1 MSDPTRPFERPN
13 AFERLLNRAIGT
25 LVRLGIGLPHMLS
38 RDDDELLTR
47 TGPGTAMG
55 ALLRRYWIPVLQSS
69 ELSPGG
75 RVKRVQLLGERLIA
89 YRTPGGAPGVIG
101 EFCPHR
107 GASLYFGRVE
117 EAGML
122 AAGSAGQGLGPRTMY
137 ERRYAEC
144 HPGGFEPKARLQAMD
159 LEGIDAALLF
169 PTFSAPMIALMQG
182 TIVVN

>member
-1 MSDPTRPFERPN
+1 
-13 AFERLLNRAIGT
+13 
-25 LVRLGIGLPHMLS
+25 MLS

-89 YRTPGGAPGVIG
+89 YRTSSGAPGVIG

-117 EAGML
+117 EGHALRLPRLEFRPRWPVSSNPASRRVELCREGSVTRRIRASSGGM
-122 AAGSAGQGLGPRTMY
+122 
-137 ERRYAEC
+137 
-144 HPGGFEPKARLQAMD
+144 
-159 LEGIDAALLF
+159 I
-169 PTFSAPMIALMQG
+169 
-182 TIVVN
+182 